1 MLGRASCPKY
11 VPRCFDPRCVVLGLS
26 DSEATR
32 AAFPFG
38 FSLRY
43 SVTIDGPE
51 SVSTAL
57 FVQNTS
63 DAPLEFTGAL
73 HLVRVRVRVRVS
85 VRVRV
90 RVGLGLG

>member
-1 MLGRASCPKY
+1 M
-11 VPRCFDPRCVVLGLS
+11 PRCFDPRCVVLGLS

-57 FVQNTS
+57 FVQNTG

-73 HLVRVRVRVRVS
+73 HTYLRCDDVATVRYP
-85 VRVRV
+85 
-90 RVGLGLG
+90 

>member
-1 MLGRASCPKY
+1 MHVHPY
-11 VPRCFDPRCVVLGLS
+11 PCVVLGLT

-57 FVQNTS
+57 FVLIYATTPPQHWGEVTQ
-63 DAPLEFTGAL
+63 AL
-73 HLVRVRVRVRVS
+73 LYHQVRATDPTFWC
-85 VRVRV
+85 
-90 RVGLGLG
+90 

>member
-1 MLGRASCPKY
+1 M
-11 VPRCFDPRCVVLGLS
+11 VLGLS

-57 FVQNTS
+57 FVQNTG
-63 DAPLEFTGAL
+63 DTPLEFTGAL
-73 HLVRVRVRVRVS
+73 HTLTLTLTLTPTLTLRRS
-85 VRVRV
+85 ST
-90 RVGLGLG
+90 